1 MKPYKR
7 PENIQKIID
16 RMQLVS
22 TRLIAY
28 KIKMNSELVVI
39 QDGKVVRIKPNDV
52 KIIQKNNQSTE
63 LFWIPSSFIHKD

>member
-16 RMQLVS
+16 GMQLVR

-28 KIKMNSELVVI
+28 KIKMNSELVVM
-39 QDGKVVRIKPNDV
+39 QDGKVVRIKPEDV
-52 KIIQKNNQSTE
+52 QLTSDQ
-63 LFWIPSSFIHKD
+63 PS